1 MGTYKTIRPAENFA
15 GEVSWIG
22 DELGMGQ
29 IYHPPK
35 WTIYIDLDPKIEEPW
50 RANIISHY

>member
-29 IYHPPK
+29 IYHPQNGRF
-35 WTIYIDLDPKIEEPW
+35 YIDLDPKIEEP
-50 RANIISHY
+50 